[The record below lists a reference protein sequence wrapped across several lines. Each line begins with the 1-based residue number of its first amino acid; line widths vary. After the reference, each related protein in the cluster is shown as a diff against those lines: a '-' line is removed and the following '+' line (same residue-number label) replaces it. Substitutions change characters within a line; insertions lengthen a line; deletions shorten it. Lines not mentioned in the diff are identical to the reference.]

1 MAKWKAGNS
10 ISARRVIAR
19 QLSSDVLLANSSSQ
33 TELAEVQFRRSRYLS
48 ETAKNVLS
56 PLAISKQSEKS
67 AQLGKGFLLFRSLFP
82 ADIISEARD
91 IHSKASYRAS
101 NHLTVRPKL
110 SPADFSQRV
119 EPLDMSNHQNVTVK
133 VPNSPQRRRI
143 NNPSK
148 RSLVLQDIEEEKMAV
163 RHALTYPMETKK
175 QCLPGSLHGKRTVVL
190 RKHPELFSG
199 TLPYILGGVLT
210 ELK

>member
-10 ISARRVIAR
+10 VSARRVIAR

-33 TELAEVQFRRSRYLS
+33 TELQFRRSRYLS
-48 ETAKNVLS
+48 ETAQSVLS
-56 PLAISKQSEKS
+56 PQAIPKQSEEN

-82 ADIISEARD
+82 ADLSSEARD
-91 IHSKASYRAS
+91 THSKASYRAS

-119 EPLDMSNHQNVTVK
+119 EPLDMSNQQNVTVK
-133 VPNSPQRRRI
+133 VVNSPQRRRI

-148 RSLVLQDIEEEKMAV
+148 RSLVLQDIEEERMAV

-175 QCLPGSLHGKRTVVL
+175 QYPQSGMHGKRTVVP
-190 RKHPELFSG
+190 RKHPELFTG

>member
-10 ISARRVIAR
+10 VSTRRVIAR

-33 TELAEVQFRRSRYLS
+33 TELQFRRSRYLS

-56 PLAISKQSEKS
+56 PQAAPKQNDES

-82 ADIISEARD
+82 ADISPEARD

-110 SPADFSQRV
+110 SSADFSQPA
-119 EPLDMSNHQNVTVK
+119 EPLDMSNQRNVTVK
-133 VPNSPQRRRI
+133 VANSPQRRRI

-148 RSLVLQDIEEEKMAV
+148 RSLVLPDIEEEMMTV

-175 QCLPGSLHGKRTVVL
+175 QYGGMHGKRTVML
-190 RKHPELFSG
+190 KKHPELFTG